1 MKGLSEER
9 THPQLLCSG
18 NVYRSDGAGKPVILD
33 LEKHVSVLPSLHGI
47 RNSPG
52 KGLAGLWG
60 LAGIWRG
67 GQGAIAR
74 ITSGPGRDTGCHVY

>member
-1 MKGLSEER
+1 MEQESLM
-9 THPQLLCSG
+9 
-18 NVYRSDGAGKPVILD
+18 ILD

-47 RNSPG
+47 RNSPE
-52 KGLAGLWG
+52 KGQAGLWG

-74 ITSGPGRDTGCHVY
+74 ITSGPG